1 MINKISELPAI
12 LNYNG
17 NELFIDNFS
26 CKRIAGEFGTPIF
39 CYSIN
44 QVEKN
49 FLELKNSFKNMSP
62 LICYAVKA
70 NFNKNIIKLLAMNGS
85 GADVVSVGEMKHC
98 LKNGIDSNKIV
109 FSGVGKTNE
118 ELEFAIK
125 NKIKQ
130 INVESEEELD
140 DIIKICKVNK
150 LKKKTKVSIRV
161 NPDVDAET
169 HEKISTGRSEDK
181 FGVPIKR
188 VRKIFEKYESEKE
201 IEFAGISIHIG
212 SQIQKITPFRKA
224 FVKVRKEIISLINS
238 GHKIS
243 TVDLG
248 GGIGI
253 DYGKDKIF
261 QIKEYSDLIERLFL
275 DLKIEV
281 ILEPGRYL
289 VGSAGVIISK
299 VVRIKRGENKNFLII
314 DCGMNNLIR
323 PSLYNSIHQII
334 PVNKQIKGGM
344 DKFDIVGPICETSD
358 IFVKDLKIPNK
369 IKKNDLVIIC
379 STGAY
384 GSCMSSN
391 YNLRGE
397 AKEVFVKN
405 NKVVTNI

>member
-1 MINKISELPAI
+1 
-12 LNYNG
+12 
-17 NELFIDNFS
+17 
-26 CKRIAGEFGTPIF
+26 
-39 CYSIN
+39 
-44 QVEKN
+44 
-49 FLELKNSFKNMSP
+49 
-62 LICYAVKA
+62 
-70 NFNKNIIKLLAMNGS
+70 
-85 GADVVSVGEMKHC
+85 
-98 LKNGIDSNKIV
+98 
-109 FSGVGKTNE
+109 
-118 ELEFAIK
+118 
-125 NKIKQ
+125 IKQ
-130 INVESEEELD
+130 INIESEEELD

-150 LKKKTKVSIRV
+150 LKKKTKISVRV

-181 FGVPIKR
+181 FGVPIKK
-188 VRKIFEKYESEKE
+188 VRRIFEKYESEKK
-201 IEFAGISIHIG
+201 IEFVGISIHIG
-212 SQIQKITPFRKA
+212 SQIQKISPFKKA

-261 QIKEYSDLIERLFL
+261 QIKEYSELIEKLFL

-281 ILEPGRYL
+281 ILEPGRFL

-299 VVRIKRGENKNFLII
+299 VVRIKKGENKNFLII

-323 PSLYNSIHQII
+323 PSLYNSIHKII
-334 PVNKQIKGGM
+334 PVNKQIKGGL

-358 IFVKDLKIPNK
+358 IFVKDLKVKKK

-397 AKEVFVKN
+397 AKEVFVKK
-405 NKVVTNI
+405 NKVVTSI